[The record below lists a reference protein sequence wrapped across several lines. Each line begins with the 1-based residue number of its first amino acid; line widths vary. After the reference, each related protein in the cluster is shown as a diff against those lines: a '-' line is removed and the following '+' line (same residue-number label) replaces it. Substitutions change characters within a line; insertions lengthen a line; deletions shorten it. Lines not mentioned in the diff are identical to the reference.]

1 MHIYIFWG
9 GEQWLGNLV
18 VPLSDKSFR
27 TVFRK
32 STADIL
38 FHDAGRGLYSL
49 TLLVDFDSITLPESF
64 LLYIIFEF
72 ERNLR
77 DI

>member
-1 MHIYIFWG
+1 MAWEPRSPFIGQEFPNWF
-9 GEQWLGNLV
+9 GN
-18 VPLSDKSFR
+18 
-27 TVFRK
+27 VFRK